1 MINKLDSKN
10 LHYKVRFETRC
21 PLLSPSSL
29 GLIFC
34 PLHSPEIAELLQGVQ
49 KSPKL
54 LTAPYPSSFILAFIE
69 ARLFFLKS

>member
-10 LHYKVRFETRC
+10 LYYEVRFETRC

-49 KSPKL
+49 KSPKC
-54 LTAPYPSSFILAFIE
+54 LTAAQCCAMQCKTFLAKTH
-69 ARLFFLKS
+69 L